1 VVGYLVKNVM
11 NLIQIVSVK
20 ERIIMKKYRYRVSAL
35 QKAIMSTFVEAENE
49 QEAIEIAKKSED
61 WNFDNYL
68 DEDYFDYE
76 IDYSFDPERVKS

>member
-1 VVGYLVKNVM
+1 MIINK
-11 NLIQIVSVK
+11 K

>member
-1 VVGYLVKNVM
+1 
-11 NLIQIVSVK
+11 
-20 ERIIMKKYRYRVSAL
+20 MKKYTYRVSAL
-35 QKAIMSTFVEAENE
+35 QKAIMSTFVEAKNE

-76 IDYSFDPERVKS
+76 IDYSFDPERVKSWDQ

>member
-1 VVGYLVKNVM
+1 
-11 NLIQIVSVK
+11 
-20 ERIIMKKYRYRVSAL
+20 MKKYRYRVSAL
-35 QKAIMSTFVEAENE
+35 QKAIMSTFVEAKNE

-76 IDYSFDPERVKS
+76 IDYSFDPERVKP

>member
-1 VVGYLVKNVM
+1 
-11 NLIQIVSVK
+11 
-20 ERIIMKKYRYRVSAL
+20 MKKYTYRVSAL
-35 QKAIMSTFVEAENE
+35 QKAITSTFVEAKNE

>member
-1 VVGYLVKNVM
+1 MIINK
-11 NLIQIVSVK
+11 K

-76 IDYSFDPERVKS
+76 VDYSFDPERVKS

>member
-1 VVGYLVKNVM
+1 
-11 NLIQIVSVK
+11 
-20 ERIIMKKYRYRVSAL
+20 MKKYRYRVSAL

-61 WNFDNYL
+61 WNFDNYV
-68 DEDYFDYE
+68 EDYFDYE